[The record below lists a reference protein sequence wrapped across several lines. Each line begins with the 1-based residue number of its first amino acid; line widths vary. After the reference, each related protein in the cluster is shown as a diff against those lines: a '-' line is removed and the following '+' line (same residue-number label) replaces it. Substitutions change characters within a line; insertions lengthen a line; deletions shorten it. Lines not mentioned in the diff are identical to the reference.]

1 MSGAEPAPFLMTR
14 EEQLRRAHEL
24 LNDPLLQQAFL
35 EITESATMTWRT
47 TDNPV
52 QREQQWFLIR
62 AIFELQR
69 VLEGVLTDAKVL
81 ERRDRRIRGM
91 RG

>member
-1 MSGAEPAPFLMTR
+1 VSELPPQVMSR

-35 EITESATMTWRT
+35 EITESAQQTWRT
-47 TDNPV
+47 TENPV

-69 VLEGVLTDAKVL
+69 VLARVL
-81 ERRDRRIRGM
+81 EDEKVFGRRERRIREGW
-91 RG
+91 

>member
-1 MSGAEPAPFLMTR
+1 MSDAPPLVMSR

-24 LNDPLLQQAFL
+24 MHDPLLQQAFL
-35 EITESATMTWRT
+35 EITESAQHTWRT
-47 TDNPV
+47 TENPM

-69 VLEGVLTDAKVL
+69 VLARVLEDEKVL
-81 ERRDRRIRGM
+81 GRRERRLREGW
-91 RG
+91 